1 MTSPASLKTPYLEDN
16 AERTLT
22 NSSTEAD
29 IRAIAFSVI
38 GSAIGGVV
46 GLIDD
51 GKYGSIRW
59 WRCYRWCIRPCYQFD
74 IRSISSNHEY
84 SYDSSIC

>member
-38 GSAIGGVV
+38 GSAIGGATGDKYSIINGGCVGAAIGMVV
-46 GLIDD
+46 SLI
-51 GKYGSIRW
+51 Y
-59 WRCYRWCIRPCYQFD
+59 
-74 IRSISSNHEY
+74 
-84 SYDSSIC
+84 